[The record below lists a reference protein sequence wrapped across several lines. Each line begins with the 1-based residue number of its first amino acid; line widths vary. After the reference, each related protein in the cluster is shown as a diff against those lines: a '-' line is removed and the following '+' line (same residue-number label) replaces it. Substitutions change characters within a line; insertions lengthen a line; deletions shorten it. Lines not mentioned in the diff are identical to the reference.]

1 MAWKTRSLFEDTV
14 ISQAEEK
21 VINEIRDL
29 DNFPLSELQQRLVN
43 YLIANVPDIVEALGL
58 EDPIDE

>member
-1 MAWKTRSLFEDTV
+1 MAWKMRSLFEDTV
-14 ISQAEEK
+14 TSQAEEK

-58 EDPIDE
+58 EDSIDE